1 MSQHV
6 ETMRAALHEIGE
18 RDLAEGLQAATRPG
32 GSYRSPH
39 LREPVAHSIIRKA
52 SLIAHI
58 SLNGHAAAVRCSA
71 HRIVWLAGESRPPEW
86 DQCAKVAAWQ
96 MLHDPT
102 TVCASTPRPI

>member
-18 RDLAEGLQAATRPG
+18 HYLAEGLEATTRPG
-32 GSYRSPH
+32 GTYSSPH
-39 LREPVAHSIIRKA
+39 LREPVTRSTIRKA

-58 SLNGHAAAVRCSA
+58 SLNGHAAAVCCSA
-71 HRIVWLAGESRPPEW
+71 HRLVWLAGESRPIGW
-86 DQCAKVAAWQ
+86 GQCAKVAAWQ

-102 TVCASTPRPI
+102 TVCANAPRRP